1 MDDYT
6 ARFRRLVQNL
16 KRRRRNRA
24 GINIVMRMHFGDVWH
39 NLFGGYGPMFGS
51 DAPREG
57 APSWQ
62 TVAYW
67 WSECYSDADY
77 MTPDELDVVKA
88 LADQEVARL
97 IADGTPLS
105 IRSFMAVVVA
115 HIDSAVAAAA
125 KRGIGSFIDLMIC
138 RERRAVPQSTRAAA
152 KAAYADARRR
162 AAAVNDLS
170 GRTRADRRIEGR
182 RVHKA
187 ATAAGRDARRRAKLA
202 AAVIG
207 LPSITLKLVGDALL
221 AR

>member
-1 MDDYT
+1 MDDYN
-6 ARFRRLVQNL
+6 ARHRRLVWNL
-16 KRRRRNRA
+16 RRRRRNRA
-24 GINIVMRMHFGDVWH
+24 GINVVMRMHFGDVWH
-39 NLFGGYGPMFGS
+39 NLFGGYGPMFGA

-67 WSECYSDADY
+67 WSECYADADY
-77 MTPDELDVVKA
+77 MTPDELDIVKA

-97 IADGTPLS
+97 TAGGTPLS
-105 IRSFMAVVVA
+105 MRSFMAVVVA
-115 HIDSAVAAAA
+115 HIDNAVAAAA

-138 RERRAVPQSTRAAA
+138 RERRAVPQSARAAA
-152 KAAYADARRR
+152 KAAYANARRR
-162 AAAVNDLS
+162 AADNLPGAS
-170 GRTRADRRIEGR
+170 RAERRLAWCGA
-182 RVHKA
+182 HKA
-187 ATAAGRDARRRAKLA
+187 AVAAGRDARRRAKLA

>member
-1 MDDYT
+1 MNDYT

-24 GINIVMRMHFGDVWH
+24 GINVVMRMHFGDVWH
-39 NLFGGYGPMFGS
+39 NLFGGYGPMFGT

-67 WSECYSDADY
+67 WSECYADAYY
-77 MTPDELDVVKA
+77 MTPDELDTVKA
-88 LADQEVARL
+88 LADREVARL
-97 IADGTPLS
+97 AGGGAPLS
-105 IRSFMAVVVA
+105 PRSFMAVVMA

-125 KRGIGSFIDLMIC
+125 TRGIGSFIDLMLC

-152 KAAYADARRR
+152 KAAYADSRRR
-162 AAAVNDLS
+162 AADDNLS
-170 GRTRADRRIEGR
+170 GGTRADRRIVWR
-182 RVHKA
+182 RAHKA
-187 ATAAGRDARRRAKLA
+187 AVAAGRDARRRAKLA